1 MLGLVWFLMN
11 QNQNIAKYHLL
22 FIKGSGAGGYQWEMF
37 VPMDNERKLSLG
49 INIQCQSYSHIIK
62 ACLFEKFKAS

>member
-1 MLGLVWFLMN
+1 MN

-49 INIQCQSYSHIIK
+49 SNIVPGLQSYY
-62 ACLFEKFKAS
+62 